1 MHIRDEK
8 ELLRT
13 RIRERAE
20 RQTDHE
26 RDSESR
32 SISRRILENLPEGTL
47 TICAYW
53 PMHSEVD
60 VRGLIKTLLEQGHT
74 VFLPRFTRVHFE
86 FRQITS
92 LDDLVTGKYNLQE
105 PAAGAPLLDLKNV
118 SIVLLPAAGFDREG
132 NRIGRGNGGFDR
144 WLSDLRKVNAQA
156 KVWGVALE
164 HQLTDHVPVEP
175 HDQKV
180 DAIMTAHLMIV
191 TEGK

>member
-74 VFLPRFTRVHFE
+74 LFLPRFTRVHFE
-86 FRQITS
+86 FRQIAS

-105 PAAGAPLLDLKNV
+105 PPAGASLLDLKNV
-118 SIVLLPAAGFDREG
+118 SIVLLPAAGFDRQG

-144 WLSDLRKVNAQA
+144 WLSDLRKVNTQA

-164 HQLTDHVPVEP
+164 HQLTNHVPVEP